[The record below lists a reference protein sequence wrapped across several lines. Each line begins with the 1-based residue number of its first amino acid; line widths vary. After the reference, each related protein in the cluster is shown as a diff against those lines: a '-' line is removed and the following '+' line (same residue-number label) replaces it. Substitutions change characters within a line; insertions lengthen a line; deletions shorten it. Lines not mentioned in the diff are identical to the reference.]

1 MGDTMKA
8 GFKKVKIRPYF
19 TSLTL
24 AWSLVVIVLIIIGL
38 FYIKEEN
45 MERARDEARSNF
57 KKDQALRLWIASH
70 GGIYVPRTQKT
81 PGNKYLSNVSERD
94 ISTSSGR
101 QLTLMNPAYAMRQI
115 ADMYYEKAGVKAHI
129 TGLKYFRPE
138 TAPDGW
144 EKAALHSFNKGA
156 DEACEIT
163 DIDRQP
169 FMRLMRPMFT
179 EENCLKCHGHQGYKI
194 GDVRGGVSVAVS
206 MQPYLDNTKE
216 DQFLLL
222 SFLLILWGFGFSGLY
237 FVSKK
242 MKLNIR
248 EQNQLAE
255 ELQDTH
261 KKLKLTNEILR
272 EKNKD
277 LTRTEKELLTSKN
290 HLIGVFDGISDPLL
304 LIDRDLK
311 IIRFN
316 IAAKEYFGIKD
327 SSEAIGFTC
336 YKGLLGKNR
345 VCEDC
350 PVPEM
355 VSGRQSRNFEHKCYT
370 NPDRFEHFFLY
381 PVIDKGG
388 NFEHTVMRIHDI
400 TESKN
405 LEKQLIQS
413 EKLASIG
420 VLVSGIAHEIN
431 NPNNFVTFNIPI
443 LRDYLNVV
451 MPVVDEYAK
460 KNPDLEMFYM
470 PYKEFREDVFKLLD
484 NVEHGSKR
492 IKTIVDDLKEFSRT
506 KHEKK
511 TEKVSLKPVIE
522 KVVSFTRSRLKRSVK
537 NFEVNVTEDLPK
549 LFIDPQHLEQVLV
562 NLLIN
567 AYQAFD
573 SPDEVNSRIDL
584 NVSMNDS
591 QDTLIVEVKDNGCGM
606 DEQTLSK
613 IFDPFFTT
621 KPSEEGTGLG
631 LYISHTLVENMGGR
645 IEIESTPG
653 KGSRFTVI
661 LGNVREG

>member
-1 MGDTMKA
+1 M
-8 GFKKVKIRPYF
+8 
-19 TSLTL
+19 
-24 AWSLVVIVLIIIGL
+24 
-38 FYIKEEN
+38 
-45 MERARDEARSNF
+45 
-57 KKDQALRLWIASH
+57 
-70 GGIYVPRTQKT
+70 TQKT

-94 ISTSSGR
+94 ISTSAGR
-101 QLTLMNPAYAMRQI
+101 RLTLMNPAYAMRQI
-115 ADMYYEKAGVKAHI
+115 ADMYNEKAGVKAHI

-163 DIDRQP
+163 DIDGKP

-194 GDVRGGVSVAVS
+194 GDVRGGVSVSVS
-206 MQPYLDNTKE
+206 MQPYLDNTRE

-222 SFLLILWGFGFSGLY
+222 SFLLILWGLGFSGIY

-242 MKLNIR
+242 MKQNIR
-248 EQNQLAE
+248 EQNRLTE

-261 KKLKLTNEILR
+261 KKLKLTNEILI

-277 LTRTEKELLTSKN
+277 L
-290 HLIGVFDGISDPLL
+290 
-304 LIDRDLK
+304 
-311 IIRFN
+311 IR
-316 IAAKEYFGIKD
+316 K
-327 SSEAIGFTC
+327 
-336 YKGLLGKNR
+336 
-345 VCEDC
+345 
-350 PVPEM
+350 
-355 VSGRQSRNFEHKCYT
+355 
-370 NPDRFEHFFLY
+370 
-381 PVIDKGG
+381 
-388 NFEHTVMRIHDI
+388 
-400 TESKN
+400 
-405 LEKQLIQS
+405 EKQLIQS

-443 LRDYLNVV
+443 LRDYLNAV

-460 KNPDLEMFYM
+460 KHPDLEMFYM

-492 IKTIVDDLKEFSRT
+492 IQTIVDDLKEFSRA
-506 KHEKK
+506 KHERK

-537 NFEVNVTEDLPK
+537 NFEVNIPEDLPR
-549 LFIDPQHLEQVLV
+549 LVIDPQHLEQVLI

-567 AYQAFD
+567 AIQAFD

-591 QDTLIVEVKDNGCGM
+591 QDTLIVEVEDNGSGM
-606 DEQTLSK
+606 DEQTMSR

-621 KPSEEGTGLG
+621 KPSDEGTGLG
-631 LYISHTLVENMGGR
+631 LYICHTLVENMGGR
-645 IEIESTPG
+645 IEIESKPG